1 MYYPKS
7 QIQSNLYTN
16 GGEFILSTTKED
28 YKGNYYK
35 VSSGKLYSGK
45 NPTDKPNI
53 LLSPQEDKSTYDP
66 TNILDLSNF
75 DNIISYYGATSNIY
89 DLTKNIDTNQVR
101 LIPSFNPT
109 LPTDQD
115 KQNGQFNRYF
125 CKKTNELKYLEID
138 KETYNQLQAKDPKI
152 AWDLYEPASLL
163 WVIKGNQEIVFN
175 TNKTSVFKIEQ
186 NQRWNGFSQYFREN
200 YLKYYLGS

>member
-7 QIQSNLYTN
+7 QIKPNLYTN
-16 GGEFILSTTKED
+16 GEEFILSTTQET
-28 YKGNYYK
+28 YKGDYYK
-35 VSSGKLYSGK
+35 ISSGKQYTGK
-45 NPTDKPNI
+45 NPQDGPNI
-53 LLSPQEDKSTYDP
+53 LLIYFNQISETNPQNENEYTPVDIIVPLINNEYS
-66 TNILDLSNF
+66 ILTPPF
-75 DNIISYYGATSNIY
+75 RT
-89 DLTKNIDTNQVR
+89 
-101 LIPSFNPT
+101 IPSFNPT

-163 WVIKGNQEIVFN
+163 WVIKGNQETVFN

-186 NQRWNGFSQYFREN
+186 NQKWYGFSQYFKEN
-200 YLKYYLGS
+200 YLKYYLEL